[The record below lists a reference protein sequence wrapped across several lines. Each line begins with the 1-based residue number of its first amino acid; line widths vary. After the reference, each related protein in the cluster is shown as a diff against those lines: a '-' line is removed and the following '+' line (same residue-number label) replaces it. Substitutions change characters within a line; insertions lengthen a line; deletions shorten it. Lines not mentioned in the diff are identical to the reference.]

1 MHNTLKNGTAN
12 CEFIPDGYGRAR
24 RAVENAVRQ
33 QVVAEF
39 AGRPQPATLWGRIQA
54 WRAIEREVHRRIGKL
69 APPAAHY

>member
-1 MHNTLKNGTAN
+1 MSSSTSASG
-12 CEFIPDGYGRAR
+12 FIPGGYGRAR